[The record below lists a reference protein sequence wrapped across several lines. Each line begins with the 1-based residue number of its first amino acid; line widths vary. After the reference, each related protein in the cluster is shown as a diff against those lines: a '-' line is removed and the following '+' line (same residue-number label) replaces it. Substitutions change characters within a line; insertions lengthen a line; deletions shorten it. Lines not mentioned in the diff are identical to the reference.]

1 VLRDVLLR
9 RPARVD
15 DLVHGRLSD
24 REPVDQLHAQRLAA
38 IQTSDRSARSHL
50 DTDRVLLFSD
60 RLCLRSS
67 PLDERD
73 EEALSPGTRLV
84 ELGDSQTGCLL

>member
-38 IQTSDRSARSHL
+38 IQTLIAALAPTSTLIVFSSSRIGCVCVHL
-50 DTDRVLLFSD
+50 
-60 RLCLRSS
+60 

-73 EEALSPGTRLV
+73 EEPSARERG
-84 ELGDSQTGCLL
+84 